1 MKITFLFAAALF
13 AATSA
18 FAAAPTEYQVTGAV
32 TAMTDTVITVQKG
45 KEIFECARNADTKM
59 TGGDPKVGDKVT
71 VHYSITATAVENKG
85 VAPAKKPASASPAP
99 AASPA
104 KP

>member
-1 MKITFLFAAALF
+1 MKITPVLAAALF
-13 AATSA
+13 AAASA
-18 FAAAPTEYQVTGAV
+18 FAAEPSEYQVTGAV

-45 KEIFECARNADTKM
+45 KEVFECARNADTKM

-71 VHYSITATAVENKG
+71 VHYKITASAVENKG
-85 VAPAKKPASASPAP
+85 AAPAKKPAAAAAAP
-99 AASPA
+99 ATAPA